1 MLRGVKD
8 CFVFLGALRLH
19 SSDISRLQRLLDP
32 LLVTLLFMLLV
43 RGYPYHVATHSVPA
57 WLWVSLCAVLLLPQC
72 GIYRNC
78 REGSLFTLARRVT
91 SSWLLVLTG
100 LLLIHDASKT
110 SSFFSRLDISFW
122 CLASWLLLLLN
133 HVGLRG
139 LLRWYRSRGGNSR
152 AIVYCGSPEAAA
164 DFASQLQRNPWMGFH
179 LAAWFSPNS
188 QFVQASRYAVS
199 RDISCQG
206 VANNDG
212 FNCNGFRGGGF
223 DCNGLSRDLVDRDG
237 ASRDLL
243 SCDLESRN
251 RCSRG
256 IPSLDAPRFAPGFD
270 CANPHG
276 LPACGGNLSEMR
288 RWLDTN
294 NVDRIVFSH
303 VGSGGFD
310 MEQVLNILGD
320 TVVPVIYAPHWAQAG
335 MSFNVE
341 HIGKQCCLQLW
352 GSERNFL
359 SRQIK
364 WSLDL
369 LLAAVGLVLISPL
382 LLVIAIAVKLT
393 SPGPVLFVQDRYGLD
408 GHRFR
413 IYKFRTMT
421 VQEAGD
427 ATGLQQARRDDPRV
441 TPLGGFLRRWSLDEL
456 PQLYNVLK
464 GDMSLVGPRP
474 HAVSHNEQ
482 YRKLIPGYM
491 QRHGFKP
498 GITGLA
504 QVQGWRGETSSI
516 EAMVKRVESDLS
528 YQRDWS
534 LKLDLKIMIKTLLRL
549 RSDNAY

>member
-1 MLRGVKD
+1 M
-8 CFVFLGALRLH
+8 FPGALRLH
-19 SSDISRLQRLLDP
+19 VSDMSRLQRLLDP

-43 RGYPYHVATHSVPA
+43 RGNPYDVISHSVPA
-57 WLWVSLCAVLLLPQC
+57 WLWVSLCSALLLPQC
-72 GIYRNC
+72 GIYGSC
-78 REGSLFTLARRVT
+78 RVGSLYTMARRVT

-110 SSFFSRLDISFW
+110 SFFFSRLDTSFW
-122 CLASWLLLLLN
+122 SLASWLLLLLN

-152 AIVYCGSPEAAA
+152 SIVYCGSPEAAA
-164 DFASQLQRNPWMGFH
+164 DFASQLQRNPWMGFR
-179 LAAWFSPNS
+179 LVAWFTPNPQS
-188 QFVQASRYAVS
+188 VQAGCHV
-199 RDISCQG
+199 
-206 VANNDG
+206 
-212 FNCNGFRGGGF
+212 
-223 DCNGLSRDLVDRDG
+223 
-237 ASRDLL
+237 ASRDVFSQGILNCHG
-243 SCDLESRN
+243 SNCDGGNRNGPNRDRSNRDGSHRDGPSRDGF
-251 RCSRG
+251 SRG
-256 IPSLDAPRFAPGFD
+256 ISSLDVSRIGPGADGAHPR
-270 CANPHG
+270 G
-276 LPACGGNLSEMR
+276 LPACGGSLREMR

-310 MEQVLNILGD
+310 MEQVLDILGD

-341 HIGKQCCLQLW
+341 HIGNQCCLQLW
-352 GSERNFL
+352 GSERNFF

-382 LLVIAIAVKLT
+382 MLVIAIAVKLT

-441 TPLGGFLRRWSLDEL
+441 TPFGGFLRRWSLDEL
-456 PQLYNVLK
+456 PQLFNVLK

-474 HAVSHNEQ
+474 HAVAHNEQ

-534 LKLDLKIMIKTLLRL
+534 LKLDLKIMVKTLLRL